1 MFKVEGIYFLQ
12 NEKLKMVGCEVLADI
27 EIPNSVLFS
36 SCNPE
41 IEYFFLQ
48 EMLSER
54 SKLPFVNSLELFWTV
69 NLSPITICK
78 YERNIVNLPQNMLIE
93 ITEKGEYS
101 EEHIEVLQQY
111 REKILI
117 DDFGTGHSNMEIVGK
132 IKPYG
137 LKIDT
142 KMLKL
147 STDYLKV
154 LINELKKYVEII
166 IAEKV
171 ETMLQFEMMR
181 QIGID
186 YYQGLLMPTLLQK
199 QNVRTQKPCKYH
211 KNLSIDRTY

>member
-1 MFKVEGIYFLQ
+1 
-12 NEKLKMVGCEVLADI
+12 MVGCEVLADI

-101 EEHIEVLQQY
+101 LEYIEVLKQY

-117 DDFGTGHSNMEIVGK
+117 DDFGAGHSNIEIVEK

-142 KMLKL
+142 TMLKL

-154 LINELKKYVEII
+154 LINELRKYVEII
-166 IAEKV
+166 VAEKV
-171 ETMLQFEMMR
+171 ETMVQFEMMKK
-181 QIGID
+181 IGID
-186 YYQGLLMPTLLQK
+186 YYQGFLMPVLMQK
-199 QNVRTQKPCKYH
+199 QNIKTQESGKYH
-211 KNLSIDRTY
+211 KILSIDETY